1 MPFDHDQVV
10 TAQFQQLAAARAKAL
25 GDYEASRL
33 NDDSAGTMEAA
44 DRIVDAD
51 ARLQSLNRIA
61 QNLVADQQHQASRP
75 VSKYGLSEEEKSVAH
90 AALIDRKDLPPLSL
104 EEREREYARN
114 KNRLAA
120 MRANG
125 SYSDQVR

>member
-90 AALIDRKDLPPLSL
+90 AALIDRKDLPPLSSKS
-104 EEREREYARN
+104 ARGN
-114 KNRLAA
+114 MPAIKTDSRRCGPTAA
-120 MRANG
+120 IAIR
-125 SYSDQVR
+125 